1 MHKEFVEKFQHH
13 RGQKNDV
20 LVTVKETKYLGQ
32 NMLYMPTPKLE
43 HESVQVK
50 AKVSHIFDNLVY
62 DLSPTGMSHL
72 SLSKNVKTCLEV
84 QQKPASTS
92 LLESKVLKELCPRS
106 KEIFVPKE
114 EETSSQ
120 GISQEGHKN
129 RADVLQKDGHTS
141 QSKNVQERQLN
152 NISCPKKKIIL
163 QVVEAIKNVEIVS
176 GCKEESF
183 KEIPLDTLLML
194 GESASKIA
202 NNESTRSYTVLRSKP
217 CQEGGDVVVLKSVV
231 QPESHQT
238 SQTGHLGD
246 TSDKQSVQ
254 GVYLNNKKE
263 FVYETNFTRSRTH
276 KGVIEAS
283 NFKRSFTD
291 QKVMNFTS
299 QRFLSPSICEY
310 PTLEGDSGPRKER
323 PDTLEI
329 GPCYCQVNSGNCNI

>member
-120 GISQEGHKN
+120 G
-129 RADVLQKDGHTS
+129 
-141 QSKNVQERQLN
+141 
-152 NISCPKKKIIL
+152 
-163 QVVEAIKNVEIVS
+163 
-176 GCKEESF
+176 
-183 KEIPLDTLLML
+183 
-194 GESASKIA
+194 
-202 NNESTRSYTVLRSKP
+202 
-217 CQEGGDVVVLKSVV
+217 
-231 QPESHQT
+231 
-238 SQTGHLGD
+238 D

-276 KGVIEAS
+276 KGVIEAL